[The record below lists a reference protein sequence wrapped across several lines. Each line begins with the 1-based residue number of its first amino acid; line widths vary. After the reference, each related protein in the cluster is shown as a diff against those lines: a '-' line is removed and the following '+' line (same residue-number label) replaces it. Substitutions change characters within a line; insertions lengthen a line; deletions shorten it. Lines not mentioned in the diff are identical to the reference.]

1 MHNRWTDDMHDLNGI
16 SRVAASEALVKHWN
30 GAIKSS
36 GDCTSFLPQKSSL
49 ELRLLFLGSFD

>member
-1 MHNRWTDDMHDLNGI
+1 MHDLNGI

-36 GDCTSFLPQKSSL
+36 GDCTSFLPRSLPLSSVFFFWAPST
-49 ELRLLFLGSFD
+49 ESYNY